1 MTGLFGVIIL
11 LLDLFASYNVLTA
24 KIDTP
29 KKIGWLLIIW
39 IAQVVGFILWALFG
53 PRGKKLF

>member
-11 LLDLFASYNVLTA
+11 LLDIFASYNVLTA

-39 IAQVVGFILWALFG
+39 IAQVLGFILWALLG